1 VNGTSGCKINDNM
14 LANSRV
20 RSQVVDSQQIR
31 NRVSQINL
39 ETKSSHSHR
48 NPVSEPPPLVGRSGP
63 VPVVA
68 WAYYYDNLAYFFT
81 RLRYLNDELPD
92 VIPRSNNIP
101 QFGKYSLSRVS
112 AIEKG
117 DSSGKA
123 SISNPVSEAANSL
136 PS

>member
-1 VNGTSGCKINDNM
+1 MNGTSGCKINDNL

-39 ETKSSHSHR
+39 ETKSSHFHR

-63 VPVVA
+63 GPVVA
-68 WAYYYDNLAYFFT
+68 LAYYYD
-81 RLRYLNDELPD
+81 
-92 VIPRSNNIP
+92 NIP

-136 PS
+136 AS